1 MDNSEDATGFPEEA
15 DEVYWVLLSFLS
27 LEPEEQLR
35 YLPFPI
41 PGRDDPRQSD
51 PRFNPLISLYGA
63 LLDFWGPWEEAF
75 DPNTEKARAFRETL
89 KGYAI
94 REHEDPPGAYCREFI
109 PDIFCIEEFR
119 SGESWQRLRQLA
131 REALEEAGLD
141 PHPIPYPVRFDE
153 LFEV

>member
-1 MDNSEDATGFPEEA
+1 MENSEDATGFPEEP

-35 YLPFPI
+35 FLPFPI
-41 PGRDDPRQSD
+41 PSRDDWRHSD
-51 PRFNPLISLYGA
+51 ATFNPLISLYGA

-75 DPNTEKARAFRETL
+75 CPNIEKARAFRETL
-89 KGYAI
+89 KRYAT
-94 REHEDPPGAYCREFI
+94 REYHYPSGAYASEFI

-131 REALEEAGLD
+131 REALAEAGLD
-141 PHPIPYPVRFDE
+141 PHPVPYPIRFDE
-153 LFEV
+153 FSEV